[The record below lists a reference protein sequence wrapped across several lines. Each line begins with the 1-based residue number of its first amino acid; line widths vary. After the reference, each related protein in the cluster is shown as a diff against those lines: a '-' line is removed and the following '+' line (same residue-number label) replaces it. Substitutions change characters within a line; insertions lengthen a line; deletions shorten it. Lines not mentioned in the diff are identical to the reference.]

1 MEHHPRGKWNR
12 SRRVRLESSAVVGRH
27 TQSRAPR
34 LLPVLKDLTAS
45 SPRST
50 SFFPRASSTRGRFWP
65 AARPACR
72 TLRERFLRP
81 QKQRN
86 PPELLTSQRFYLFF
100 FFSPVAAG
108 KSFPLLLVQVGQ
120 NYCRES
126 LRLPSPCAMQS
137 QGRNGF
143 MGTPCCLASD
153 FPPKYGIGK
162 RLEGYGC
169 DLHTALLSSAISLKN
184 QPFNCGHISTSPNLL
199 IIDSW

>member
-1 MEHHPRGKWNR
+1 M
-12 SRRVRLESSAVVGRH
+12 
-27 TQSRAPR
+27 
-34 LLPVLKDLTAS
+34 
-45 SPRST
+45 
-50 SFFPRASSTRGRFWP
+50 
-65 AARPACR
+65 
-72 TLRERFLRP
+72 
-81 QKQRN
+81 
-86 PPELLTSQRFYLFF
+86 
-100 FFSPVAAG
+100 AAG
-108 KSFPLLLVQVGQ
+108 KSFPLLLIQVGQ

-126 LRLPSPCAMQS
+126 LPFPSPRAMQS